1 MRMQVCLSCNGIFE
15 FRWAGLLSGS
25 FWSPSPSP
33 APDELLMTFSRES
46 HLKAYST
53 VVMAEP
59 EVDEWAPVRISKTR
73 LANAKQKE
81 AFRLFAPIK
90 IEFKAESA
98 FLKWTLYA
106 LHISFAGMLV
116 LSTLDWNSQW
126 RYAGLAFLA
135 LGTILM
141 LRGVYIYRLRAAIAL
156 ELSEALC
163 NNDNCEN
170 ASWNVNQ
177 VGHQESPVSSDL
189 AGGTFM
195 VLAHAALLI
204 CYLYYCI
211 SNNVAPI
218 FHILNLFQTLT
229 DPRDFAG

>member
-1 MRMQVCLSCNGIFE
+1 
-15 FRWAGLLSGS
+15 
-25 FWSPSPSP
+25 
-33 APDELLMTFSRES
+33 MTFSRES
-46 HLKAYST
+46 NFI
-53 VVMAEP
+53 VQMA

-135 LGTILM
+135 LGTLLM
-141 LRGVYIYRLRAAIAL
+141 LRGVYIFRLRAAIAL
-156 ELSEALC
+156 ELSVALST
-163 NNDNCEN
+163 NENCEN
-170 ASWNVNQ
+170 ASWNQ
-177 VGHQESPVSSDL
+177 DGHQESSVSSDL

-195 VLAHAALLI
+195 VVAHAVLLI

-229 DPRDFAG
+229 EPRESAP